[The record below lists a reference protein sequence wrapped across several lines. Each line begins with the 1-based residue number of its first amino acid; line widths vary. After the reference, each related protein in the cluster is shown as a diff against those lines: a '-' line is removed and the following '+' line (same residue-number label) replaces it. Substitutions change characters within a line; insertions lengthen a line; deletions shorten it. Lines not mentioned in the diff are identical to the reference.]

1 MTGDVRAKESVLDLA
16 RFVLNGIN
24 GPDEPI
30 ALLKAMVK
38 HNLSWIKQKR
48 GFQNPIPYEL
58 LEGPDRAS
66 GNALGVLL
74 DAYTLTGER
83 GYLLKA
89 EELIKCCIHPEDD
102 LAKRKL
108 SDVNIRLMYTIFLQA
123 LGKYLEMKLE
133 KGEIDYMYAYSV
145 ESLLHYAK
153 WMLGNEVPFLS
164 IREQLDYPNFAT
176 RATTDIRKTNV
187 LILAASYS
195 EGDLRLRF
203 LEKARFFF
211 ETSIRDL
218 LSLETRILTRPI
230 AILMQNIDVPLYSA
244 MHSDE
249 KPHRVDA
256 FPHDFG
262 LPKNA
267 ESLRYLLKE
276 NVKLL
281 GKLIS
286 CLTSKKSVFVST

>member
-1 MTGDVRAKESVLDLA
+1 MIDIDIYHTEKDRREYNKGLFWHTDHYTDAATSTHRSYSEKTKILKELKDYGGGPSYAHVYSRGLLNYYYMTGNVRAKESVLDLA
-16 RFVLNGIN
+16 RFVVNGIN

-66 GNALGVLL
+66 GNALGVLI

-108 SDVNIRLMYTIFLQA
+108 SDVNIRLMYTIFLQS

-153 WMLGNEVPFLS
+153 WMLENEVPFLS

-176 RATTDIRKTNV
+176 RAATDIRKANV

-195 EGDLRLRF
+195 EGDLRLKIFR
-203 LEKARFFF
+203 KG
-211 ETSIRDL
+211 
-218 LSLETRILTRPI
+218 
-230 AILMQNIDVPLYSA
+230 AIL
-244 MHSDE
+244 
-249 KPHRVDA
+249 
-256 FPHDFG
+256 
-262 LPKNA
+262 
-267 ESLRYLLKE
+267 LR
-276 NVKLL
+276 KLNP
-281 GKLIS
+281 
-286 CLTSKKSVFVST
+286 